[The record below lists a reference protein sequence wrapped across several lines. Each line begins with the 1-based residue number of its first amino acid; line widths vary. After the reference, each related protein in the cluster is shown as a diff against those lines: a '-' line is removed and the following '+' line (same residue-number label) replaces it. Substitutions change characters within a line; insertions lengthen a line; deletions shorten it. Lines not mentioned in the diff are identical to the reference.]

1 MTRIVVDK
9 STDHTKPQSIC
20 FLPQY
25 QRNLPRFVDNWKQ
38 VENKDSD
45 LKVHVLYY
53 AKWATCTRH
62 FSFQKFCNELAQ
74 HAEKIRKN
82 YLGKNDDAYSFSIRV
97 QTTMKHISIC
107 FLPQYQRQRK
117 WFFRA
122 RAEKSHCA
130 THWREQR
137 GMESYRQR
145 QIILKIA
152 NQIARL
158 AAIVVKKIIFWNGAA
173 NHVIIIILV
182 TPQRAVSG
190 RG

>member
-62 FSFQKFCNELAQ
+62 FSFQKFCNKLAQ

-82 YLGKNDDAYSFSIRV
+82 CLGKEWWRVLVTVQYRPRWSTFRFVFYHNINVKENDFS
-97 QTTMKHISIC
+97 
-107 FLPQYQRQRK
+107 
-117 WFFRA
+117 
-122 RAEKSHCA
+122 E
-130 THWREQR
+130 RE
-137 GMESYRQR
+137 
-145 QIILKIA
+145 LKKV
-152 NQIARL
+152 IARHID
-158 AAIVVKKIIFWNGAA
+158 ANSVVWSLIDNGK
-173 NHVIIIILV
+173 LY
-182 TPQRAVSG
+182 
-190 RG
+190 